1 MSARVHPSAR
11 QRRDFLKATAALAA
25 GTLAS
30 RAIGGTINP
39 PALLENIAGSVR
51 VLPAGGAFCGGTIP
65 TEGYEI
71 VHALLAEWVPLAE
84 AWSLVERHLRSIG
97 RPVQAL
103 CGMELRSPEQLTL
116 DGFRA
121 FNAPY
126 IAELR
131 KRELVLGNY
140 SAVCRTNVVPATNP
154 PKTPMLH
161 AFSYSQPTQSTMKTF
176 CISGAADLDSRGDI
190 VAPGNTSP
198 AGMRERLT
206 HCVEAIGERLA
217 QLELDWKEVTHID
230 VCLVH
235 DAGTALDDFLRRP
248 PAGALPR
255 EVRVHAARPP
265 IEGTEVELECR
276 AAVRELVIKPT

>member
-1 MSARVHPSAR
+1 MSARVHASPL
-11 QRRDFLKATAALAA
+11 QRRDFLRAATAVAA
-25 GTLAS
+25 GAFFPH
-30 RAIGGTINP
+30 AIAGTINP

-51 VLPAGGAFCGGTIP
+51 VLPAGGAFCGGVIP
-65 TEGYEI
+65 TEGHEI
-71 VHALLAEWVPLAE
+71 VHALLAEWIPLAD
-84 AWSLVERHLRSIG
+84 AWSAIERYLQGIG

-140 SAVCRTNVVPATNP
+140 SAVCRTNVVPAANP
-154 PKTPMLH
+154 PKTPMVH
-161 AFSYSQPTQSTMKTF
+161 AFSYSQPTKSAMKTF
-176 CISGAADLDSRGDI
+176 CISGAADLDSRGDV
-190 VAPGNTSP
+190 VAPGDTSP
-198 AGMRERLT
+198 AGMRQRLS

-217 QLELDWKEVTHID
+217 QLELEWKEVTHID
-230 VCLVH
+230 VCLAH
-235 DAGTALDDFLRRP
+235 DAGPALDEMLRHAP
-248 PAGALPR
+248 PGALPR

-265 IEGTEVELECR
+265 IIGTEVELECR
-276 AAVRELVIKPT
+276 AAAKELTVKLA

>member
-1 MSARVHPSAR
+1 MSARVHAPLR
-11 QRRDFLKATAALAA
+11 QRRNFLRAAGALAA
-25 GTLAS
+25 GALAP

-39 PALLENIAGSVR
+39 PALLENLAGSVR
-51 VLPAGGAFCGGTIP
+51 ILPAGGAFCGGAVP
-65 TEGYEI
+65 AEGYEI
-71 VHALLAEWVPLAE
+71 VHALLAEWVPLTD
-84 AWSLVERHLRSIG
+84 AWTLIERHLQSLG

-131 KRELVLGNY
+131 KRDLVLGNY
-140 SAVCRTNVVPATNP
+140 SAVCRTNVVPASKP
-154 PKTPMLH
+154 PKAPMLH
-161 AFSYSQPTQSTMKTF
+161 AFSYSQPTKSAMKTF

-190 VAPGNTSP
+190 VAPGDTSP
-198 AGMRERLT
+198 KGMRERLS

-217 QLELDWKEVTHID
+217 QLELDWNEVTHID

-235 DAGTALDDFLRRP
+235 DAGTALDELLRRP

-276 AAVRELVIKPT
+276 AAAQELVVKLA